1 LSRHAAVAI
10 RQVAEGQRTLLCA
23 SLLKKTK
30 MQQLK
35 LLKTILMLQMQQ
47 LLVRLAVDIAGQQ
60 LVQSLEPFRVAQ

>member
-1 LSRHAAVAI
+1 VAVAI

-30 MQQLK
+30 MPQLK
-35 LLKTILMLQMQQ
+35 LLKMSLMLQMQH
-47 LLVRLAVDIAGQQ
+47 LPVMLAVDIAGQQ